1 MCPIPDNGISI
12 ISIIDEILDHV
23 SCLFGSGSI
32 QFAKPSKLKIDLT
45 IRHQT
50 LGNHRS
56 CIVNAWG
63 NDGGNVVNS
72 TNRFGRVGYGNLKV
86 MVVSKSIVGI
96 FRLCKSQVIYHLD
109 IGFMGYLFDN
119 PTVTSRT
126 S

>member
-23 SCLFGSGSI
+23 GGLFGSYCI
-32 QFAKPSKLKIDLT
+32 RLIKPSKLKVDLT
-45 IRHQT
+45 IWHQT

-56 CIVNAWG
+56 SIVNAWSH
-63 NDGGNVVNS
+63 NRGNVVNS

-96 FRLCKSQVIYHLD
+96 FRLCKSQVIHHLD
-109 IGFMGYLFDN
+109 VGFMGYLFDN